1 MRRHHTPV
9 PGGREPSP
17 PAFRREPSAP
27 PSLGLPRSRELSLPP
42 RLPSTLAASDD
53 STPPRDGRFKELK
66 GERTLLYKKLRELQK
81 KIVSLFELM
90 YNNNY
95 YYYFNYNR
103 RKNTRNWKDVMM
115 EEVVAVEE
123 PVEDVV
129 MDGEEDEVEDVVE
142 DEVEVVDGEYEVE
155 EEDVVEVEV
164 EDGENEV
171 EDVVEVEVEDVV
183 VVDGEEDVVEVKLE
197 DKVEDMVVVDREEDK
212 IT

>member
-27 PSLGLPRSRELSLPP
+27 PSLGLPRSQELSRPP
-42 RLPSTLAASDD
+42 QLPSTLAASDHP
-53 STPPRDGRFKELK
+53 TPPRDGRVKELK

-81 KIVSLFELM
+81 KIVSLFELI
-90 YNNNY
+90 YNNNN

-115 EEVVAVEE
+115 EEVAGVEE

-129 MDGEEDEVEDVVE
+129 MDGEEDEVE
-142 DEVEVVDGEYEVE
+142 
-155 EEDVVEVEV
+155 EDVVEVEV
-164 EDGENEV
+164 EDGE
-171 EDVVEVEVEDVV
+171 
-183 VVDGEEDVVEVKLE
+183 EE
-197 DKVEDMVVVDREEDK
+197 VEDMVGLGGGRGRFRWR
-212 IT
+212 TWWWWMGRTW

>member
-9 PGGREPSP
+9 PGGWEHSP

-27 PSLGLPRSRELSLPP
+27 PSLGLPRSRELSPPP

-53 STPPRDGRFKELK
+53 PTPPQDGRFKELK

-90 YNNNY
+90 YNNNN
-95 YYYFNYNR
+95 YYFNYNR

-123 PVEDVV
+123 PVEDVM

-142 DEVEVVDGEYEVE
+142 DEL

-164 EDGENEV
+164 EDGEDEV
-171 EDVVEVEVEDVV
+171 EDVVEVEVEDMV

-197 DKVEDMVVVDREEDK
+197 DKKENKVEDMVVVDREDK
-212 IT
+212 II